1 MMVAS
6 AGSRIDGPEGPASLE
21 LGQRIGRGHFGEV
34 FQATHVTSGRKLA
47 VKFPQS
53 SLLDSGEAIAFKNDL
68 DKAGRVRHPNVVEV
82 VWVSPNSQPPYL
94 VMEYVDGGTLQSELG
109 RRAGARDQLHPDQV
123 RLWYGNLLDGID
135 AINAVLLHRDI
146 KPDNILIDGG
156 NLKIADFGLAKILDA
171 ATRTQTFKEVGAMA
185 YLAPEGW
192 RGETNTIHRD
202 MYAVGL
208 VLFEIATLE
217 YGLPIPA
224 ERSGDQWKETHLF
237 KCPKRLADI
246 RSDLPAAVEQLLLR
260 LIAKRAQDRF
270 ATWAEVKQAFET
282 AWKQTPNREPAS
294 NAADRIVRA
303 VTASRAN
310 QQDAASTAE
319 LAAQREAEVSRAA
332 EYKWEQLLDDVEA
345 SLQDLAKLGT
355 IAVERKHG
363 GLAVTVDSQP
373 VAHARL
379 LSVRPAHRFRSGA
392 VTSAIAAFTVATGQ
406 GFNAVL
412 RREGDDLYGEWQAM
426 EWRRN
431 YMFFVG
437 RTVQDIPEPFALGV
451 GDFATRLKLIDG
463 MTSDIQP
470 DNVGDIRG
478 RFFALLADCIESTR
492 TRTRR

>member
-1 MMVAS
+1 MMSVA
-6 AGSRIDGPEGPASLE
+6 AGARLDGPSGTGSLE
-21 LGQRIGRGHFGEV
+21 LVRRIGQGRFGEV
-34 FQATHVTSGRKLA
+34 YLATDSNSGRQFA

-53 SLLDSGEAIAFKNDL
+53 VLLDSDESIAFKNDL

-82 VWVSPNSQPPYL
+82 VYVSPNSQPPYL

-109 RRAGARDQLHPDQV
+109 RRAASRDQLQFDQV
-123 RLWYGNLLDGID
+123 RRWFGNLLDGIE

-171 ATRTQTFKEVGAMA
+171 ATRTQTFREVGAMA

-217 YGLPIPA
+217 YGLPVPA
-224 ERSGDQWKETHLF
+224 DRSGDQWKETHLF
-237 KCPKRLADI
+237 KRPKRLTDS

-260 LIAKRAQDRF
+260 LVAKRAQDRF
-270 ATWAEVKQAFET
+270 ATWAGVKQAFET
-282 AWKQTPNREPAS
+282 AWRLTPIAQPAGD
-294 NAADRIVRA
+294 AVDRIVRA
-303 VTASRAN
+303 VTASRATH
-310 QQDAASTAE
+310 QDATSTAE

-332 EYKWEQLLDDVEA
+332 DYKWEQLLDDVEA
-345 SLQDLAKLGT
+345 SLQDLVKLGT
-355 IAVERKHG
+355 IVVERKHG
-363 GLAVTVDSQP
+363 GLAVTVRGQP

-379 LSVRPAHRFRSGA
+379 MSVRPAHRFRSGA
-392 VTSAIAAFTVATGQ
+392 VTSSVAAFTMATGQ

-431 YMFFVG
+431 YMFFAG
-437 RTVQDIPEPFALGV
+437 RTVQNIPEPFALGE

-463 MTSDIQP
+463 MASDIQREH
-470 DNVGDIRG
+470 VGDIGG
-478 RFFALLADCIESTR
+478 RFLALLADCIEST
-492 TRTRR
+492 TRRSRQ